1 MVVRV
6 KQMNSFDCEDDIC
19 NGCYALF
26 CLGGVILRLRA
37 EKNKNLSIHPLQKDI
52 RELFFTQSE
61 KPVSAMRP
69 TIFERNVLL
78 EAKVQNNSTNKAFLR
93 H

>member
-1 MVVRV
+1 MVPTPCSVWEV
-6 KQMNSFDCEDDIC
+6 LS
-19 NGCYALF
+19 
-26 CLGGVILRLRA
+26 LRLRA
-37 EKNKNLSIHPLQKDI
+37 ELNKNLSFHPLQKDI

-78 EAKVQNNSTNKAFLR
+78 KAKVQNNSTNKAFLG